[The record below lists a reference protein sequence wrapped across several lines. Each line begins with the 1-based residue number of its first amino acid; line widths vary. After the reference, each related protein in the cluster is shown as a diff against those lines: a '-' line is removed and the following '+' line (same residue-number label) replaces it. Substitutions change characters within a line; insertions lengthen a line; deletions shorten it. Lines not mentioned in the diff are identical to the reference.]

1 MQDLVQI
8 AITPAALIAGALAGR
23 IRMRLDWGA
32 GLGLQSTTARHV
44 WIFSVAFAALIV
56 VHELLSWWFVP
67 DAAQSDWRA
76 KYQGAAL
83 VGRVVFAVL
92 VYPFAEEL
100 FFRGFLLA
108 IITRKAGPVIGVVA
122 TAALFTA
129 LHSPQGLS
137 LGTLQ
142 IFADGLFFAFVRLRS
157 GSLALPVAF
166 HVLGN
171 GIAVMQRLY

>member
-1 MQDLVQI
+1 MNDLVQI

-23 IRMRLDWGA
+23 MRMRLGWRA
-32 GLGLQSTTARHV
+32 GLGLQSTTARHAL
-44 WIFSVAFAALIV
+44 IFSAAFAALIV
-56 VHELLSWWFVP
+56 FHELLSWWFVA
-67 DAAQSDWRA
+67 DATQSDWRA
-76 KYQGAAL
+76 KYQGTAL
-83 VGRVVFAVL
+83 LVRVAFAVL

-137 LGTLQ
+137 LGALQ

-157 GSLALPVAF
+157 GSLVLPVAF